1 MYLKLAVQFQDF
13 EKKGPI
19 FKKFVDLLVTLK
31 EKYQTDPAFVKWLK
45 LSLNHA
51 YGKLSMKPY
60 DEKSTFCN
68 SLEDLERIIMSDDV
82 LGIVPVSSKVIDV
95 ISASK
100 SSNDRRPTTCIPL
113 GVHIYA
119 YARQLLETKIQEA
132 KQKFSSAKV
141 YMVNTDSCMLS
152 IPQKES
158 ISILPFSTKIG
169 DWKDQIKDS
178 QEILKFFSLNAVTYH
193 VSYLSN
199 KNEFH
204 QMTKMAGFRLNTI
217 LATSIDSKEFEDL
230 IQTAVMQEK
239 KNRSPKPSKQHKYDG
254 EMEITTTV
262 DTVDKKGIK
271 IAQIRKRN
279 HPGLAPTE
287 TVVQFCLK
295 SSLNGKRVV
304 LDNFQS
310 LPYGFKDVKNKL

>member
-1 MYLKLAVQFQDF
+1 MYLKLSLHFQDF

-31 EKYQTDPAFVKWLK
+31 EKHLTDPNFVKWLK
-45 LSLNHA
+45 RSLNHA

-60 DEKSTFCN
+60 DEKLTFCN
-68 SLEDLERIIMSDDV
+68 SLKDLETIIMSDDV
-82 LGIVPVSSKVIDV
+82 IGIAPVSTNLIDV

-100 SSNDRRPTTCIPL
+100 SSNDRHPTTCIPL

-132 KQKFSSAKV
+132 RQTFSATKV

-152 IPQKES
+152 IPKTES
-158 ISILPFSTKIG
+158 ISNLPFSTKIG
-169 DWKDQIKDS
+169 DWKDQIKDC

-204 QMTKMAGFRLNTI
+204 QLTKMAGFRLNTV
-217 LATSIDSKEFEDL
+217 LAPSIDSKEFEDL
-230 IQTAVMQEK
+230 IQEAVMQEK
-239 KNRSPKPSKQHKYDG
+239 EKRSTKPRKQEFDR
-254 EMEITTTV
+254 EMEVTATADV
-262 DTVDKKGIK
+262 NGIK
-271 IAQIRKRN
+271 VAQIRRRN
-279 HPGLAPTE
+279 RPGLAPTE

-304 LDNFQS
+304 LENFQS
-310 LPYGFKDVKNKL
+310 LPYGFKDVENKF